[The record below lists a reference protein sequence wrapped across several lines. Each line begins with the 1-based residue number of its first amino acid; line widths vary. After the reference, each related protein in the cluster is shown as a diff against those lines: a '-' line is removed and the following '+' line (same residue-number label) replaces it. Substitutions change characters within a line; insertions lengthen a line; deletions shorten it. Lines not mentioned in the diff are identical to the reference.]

1 MKALTVQQP
10 WATLIAVGAKQIETR
25 SWKTDYRGPLAI
37 HASKNMPVKNR
48 SLCGW
53 MTEPFASSL
62 ENILWDKKKTITN
75 MYGQSI
81 PGTTYHTYPDRMHLG
96 CILATCNLVDIV
108 HIPPF
113 PTRWISK
120 FKLYH
125 LDMYPNEIYET
136 GPDDKIIPIPPNDP
150 ELSFGDYTPG
160 RYAWILDNVK
170 ILDAP
175 IEAKGRLGLW
185 EVDL

>member
-37 HASKNMPVKNR
+37 HASKNMPVQNR
-48 SLCGW
+48 VLMYKS
-53 MTEPFASSL
+53 PFAEYL
-62 ENILWDKKKTITN
+62 HKYDVKQTRMVNH
-75 MYGQSI
+75 I
-81 PGTTYHTYPDRMHLG
+81 PLG
-96 CILATCNLVDIV
+96 CILATCDLVDIV

-113 PTRWISK
+113 HTRWISK

-170 ILDAP
+170 IMKTP

-185 EVDL
+185 EVNL